1 MKQTCPRTCGFCKDN
16 KKEED
21 NKKNEM
27 DDEKKNDE
35 RKGKSS
41 PIYSHYAGNRDFIY
55 VSY

>member
-1 MKQTCPRTCGFCKDN
+1 MCPKTCGFCKDN

-21 NKKNEM
+21 NKKDEM

-41 PIYSHYAGNRDFIY
+41 PETFPFIHNI
-55 VSY
+55 